1 MIGSLATCNQSDGVM
16 GGTLS
21 ERTLSEPKNKLN
33 QFILSAAGHEL
44 KKASF
49 SKREIKEPF
58 FRLTGSC

>member
-1 MIGSLATCNQSDGVM
+1 M